1 MPTMNI
7 FRDKVA
13 IVTGGASGIGKALC
27 AALVEREATVVVVD
41 VDAARAAEV
50 AKALMARPG
59 RARAATLDVCDAAA
73 FQKLLDDTVRDHGR
87 LDYLFNNAGIAIG
100 GEARDIP
107 DDDWKRVLDVDLYGV
122 IHGTRA
128 AYRRMVDQ
136 GFGHIVNT
144 ASLAGL
150 VPAVGEVP
158 YAAAKYGVVGL
169 SHSLRAEGAGLGVKV
184 SVVCPGFIDTP
195 ILMAPI
201 RGPIDAE
208 KIRAFMPK
216 AMPPERCARIILKGV
231 EENRATIIVTGLAW
245 ALWWIARASPDAA
258 VWISRQFVDRVRKVT
273 PRG

>member
-1 MPTMNI
+1 MNV
-7 FRDKVA
+7 FRDKIA
-13 IVTGGASGIGKALC
+13 IVTGGASGIGRALC
-27 AALVEREATVVVVD
+27 EALVEREAAVVVVD
-41 VDAARAAEV
+41 VDGARAHEV
-50 AKALMARPG
+50 AKALMARGG
-59 RARAATLDVCDAAA
+59 RARAASLDVRDAAA
-73 FQKLLDDTVRDHGR
+73 FQKLVDDTAADHGR

-107 DDDWKRVLDVDLYGV
+107 DEDWKRVLDVDLLGV
-122 IHGTRA
+122 VHGTRS

-169 SHSLRAEGAGLGVKV
+169 SHSLRAEAAGLGVKV

-195 ILMAPI
+195 ILMSPI
-201 RGPIDAE
+201 HGPMDTE
-208 KIRAFMPK
+208 KVRAFMPK
-216 AMPPERCARIILKGV
+216 PMPPERCARIILKGV
-231 EENRATIIVTGLAW
+231 EQNRATIPVTGHAW

-258 VWISRQFVDRVRKVT
+258 VWIAQQFVDRVRKVA
-273 PRG
+273 RRS